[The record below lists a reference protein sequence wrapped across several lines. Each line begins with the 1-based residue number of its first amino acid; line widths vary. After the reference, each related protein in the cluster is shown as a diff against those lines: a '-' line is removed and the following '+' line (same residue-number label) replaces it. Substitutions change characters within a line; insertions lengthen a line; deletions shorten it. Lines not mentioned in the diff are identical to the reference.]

1 MARSFFITG
10 TDTGIGKTF
19 ITALIATALREKKI
33 DVGVMKPVETGCL
46 EQGGKLIPSDAT
58 LLKEAARTGDDL
70 DLINPFRF
78 RLPAAPSIAAREERA
93 VIECGSI
100 KDSFELLS
108 DRHEI
113 LLVEGVGG
121 LMVPLNNIE
130 TVADLIKMLSIPL
143 LIVAGTQLGTINHTI
158 LTVSTARQHGID
170 IGGIIFNHYSED
182 GESAVNEIALFTGL
196 PLIGRVPTRGDK
208 TLLEDLSAEL
218 DISLFLKR

>member
-121 LMVPLNNIE
+121 LMVPLNNSE

-158 LTVSTARQHGID
+158 LTVSIARQHGID

-196 PLIGRVPTRGDK
+196 PLIGRVPTSGDK

-218 DISLFLKR
+218 DISLFL